1 MDLEGIDV
9 LHDEICVSVSEKDEN
24 RPAFELRKNLS
35 TQEIDH
41 EETDSTD
48 TISGLKI
55 TGSHKLKTKVESEGN
70 FRI

>member
-9 LHDEICVSVSEKDEN
+9 LLDEICVSVSEKDEN

-41 EETDSTD
+41 EETG